1 MSASPGC
8 AALVARDQPFASA
21 LIESIGVDPVRIDP
35 DLLEVPDPGQAW
47 STDGIV
53 WMHIVPSATHERSAL
68 DEATLLVRSADLAR
82 STAAGAGAPLTF
94 IALVPSRGLFA
105 GAAGLACDL
114 AHGALEGLMRSQ
126 IGGWSADGDRLLG
139 VVYAGL
145 DEPSIAGQRRRE
157 DVRRRTPAGTLGSVG
172 QLADAVR
179 FLGSG
184 RAAYVTG
191 TLVHVDGGW
200 NAYSWIYPARTI

>member
-1 MSASPGC
+1 MSASPAC
-8 AALVARDQPFASA
+8 AVLVARDQLFASA
-21 LIESIGVDPVRIDP
+21 LIESLGVDPVRIDP
-35 DLLEVPDPGQAW
+35 DLLQAPEPGQAW
-47 STDGIV
+47 SAGGIV
-53 WMHIVPSATHERSAL
+53 WMHIVPSASHEGSPL

-82 STAAGAGAPLTF
+82 STAAGAGATLTF

-105 GAAGLACDL
+105 GVTALGCDL
-114 AHGALEGLMRSQ
+114 AHGTLEGLMRSQ
-126 IGGWSADGDRLLG
+126 IGAWSSDGDRLLG

-145 DEPSIAGQRRRE
+145 DEPSIAGQRPRE
-157 DVRRRTPAGTLGSVG
+157 DVRCRTPAGTLGTVG

-179 FLGSG
+179 WLGSR